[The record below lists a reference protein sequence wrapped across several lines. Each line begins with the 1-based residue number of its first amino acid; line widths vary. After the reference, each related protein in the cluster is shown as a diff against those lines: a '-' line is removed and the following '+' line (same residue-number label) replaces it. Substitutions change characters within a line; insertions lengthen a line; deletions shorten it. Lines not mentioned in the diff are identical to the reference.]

1 MAMCFAKFP
10 PICAASPAVI
20 AGLHLGVQEEKFMRQ
35 AFERMNLT
43 ARTYYKVL
51 CVARTI
57 ADLEEAEEISL
68 VHLRE
73 ALSYRMI
80 DKKYWGRDEM

>member
-1 MAMCFAKFP
+1 M
-10 PICAASPAVI
+10 
-20 AGLHLGVQEEKFMRQ
+20 LTTDERFMKQ

-57 ADLEEAEEISL
+57 ADLEGSEKITL

-80 DKKYWGRDEM
+80 DKKYWGRDEI

>member
-1 MAMCFAKFP
+1 MTNSQLLAKD
-10 PICAASPAVI
+10 IEKYCQ
-20 AGLHLGVQEEKFMRQ
+20 LGVQEEKFMRQ